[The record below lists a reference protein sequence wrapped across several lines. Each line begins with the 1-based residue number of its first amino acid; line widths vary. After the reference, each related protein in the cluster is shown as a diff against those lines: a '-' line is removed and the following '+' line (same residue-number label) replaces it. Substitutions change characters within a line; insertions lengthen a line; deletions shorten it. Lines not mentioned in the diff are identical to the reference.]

1 MFYSLQD
8 SYRLGLVAICL
19 FAFFKHVQG
28 ISMEYCSTLN
38 TGSGSAN
45 SSIYQSDGLC
55 HDFCLDEYAFAVV
68 QGSECWCS
76 NYVPGTTSS
85 TSNCNTPC
93 PGYPDDT
100 CGGDGLYGYMS
111 LTLSPSGTRG
121 AATISSTS
129 TSTSSDKV
137 TTSTS
142 SPEPEPVTTSSS
154 TAEATSST
162 IVQPKTTSSTSS
174 TEASTTSTI
183 PPTTVAAQRSSSST
197 SGSTSSTW
205 TPTPVISLET
215 ITGQVRTV
223 TVTPTAPPNSSS
235 DSSASKGDGGLTTG
249 AAVGLTIGLVALIAI
264 IAGVTYFCI
273 RKRRQEKAEKY
284 AAVNSRRE
292 SLAGVGVGGPI
303 PSRTMSENSRYVL
316 GTDGKRVIE
325 TWEPELNTP
334 GSRRSQLMPVD
345 PRLDPFAAVYQRGD
359 NRSRESINT
368 IRDDHD
374 YSRRVHQQ
382 GPILRA
388 VNPDPD

>member
-1 MFYSLQD
+1 MFYSRQD
-8 SYRLGLVAICL
+8 SYRLGVVAICL
-19 FAFFKHVQG
+19 FAFLKHVQG
-28 ISMEYCSTLN
+28 VSMEYCSTLN

-55 HDFCLDEYAFAVV
+55 YDFCLDEYAFAVV

-85 TSNCNTPC
+85 TSDCDTPC

-100 CGGDGLYGYMS
+100 CGGDSLYGYMS
-111 LTLSPSGTRG
+111 LTLSPSGTKG
-121 AATISSTS
+121 AATTSSTS
-129 TSTSSDKV
+129 TSSEKV

-142 SPEPEPVTTSSS
+142 SPEPVTTSSS

-162 IVQPKTTSSTSS
+162 VSPKTTSSTSA

-183 PPTTVAAQRSSSST
+183 PPTTVAAQKSSSST

-235 DSSASKGDGGLTTG
+235 DSSVSEGNGGLTTG

-273 RKRRQEKAEKY
+273 RKRRQEKAERY

-292 SLAGVGVGGPI
+292 SLAGVVGVGGPI
-303 PSRTMSENSRYVL
+303 PSRTMSENSRFVL
-316 GTDGKRVIE
+316 GTDGKRVVE
-325 TWEPELNTP
+325 TWEPELHTP

-345 PRLDPFAAVYQRGD
+345 PRLDPFAPVYQRGD
-359 NRSRESINT
+359 NKSRESINT

>member
-1 MFYSLQD
+1 MFYSRQD
-8 SYRLGLVAICL
+8 SYRLGVVAICF
-19 FAFFKHVQG
+19 FAFLKHVQG

-55 HDFCLDEYAFAVV
+55 YDFCLDEYAFAVV

-85 TSNCNTPC
+85 TSDCDTPC

-100 CGGDGLYGYMS
+100 CGGDSLYGYIS
-111 LTLSPSGTRG
+111 LTLSPSGTKG
-121 AATISSTS
+121 AATTSSTS
-129 TSTSSDKV
+129 TSSEKV

-142 SPEPEPVTTSSS
+142 SPEPVTTSSS

-162 IVQPKTTSSTSS
+162 VPPKTTSSTSS

-183 PPTTVAAQRSSSST
+183 PPTTVAAQKSSSST

-223 TVTPTAPPNSSS
+223 TVTPTAPPNSSNN
-235 DSSASKGDGGLTTG
+235 SSVSKGNGGLTTG

-273 RKRRQEKAEKY
+273 RKRRQEKAEQY

-292 SLAGVGVGGPI
+292 SLAGVGGPI
-303 PSRTMSENSRYVL
+303 PSRTMSENSRFVL
-316 GTDGKRVIE
+316 GTDGKRVVE
-325 TWEPELNTP
+325 TWEPELHTP
-334 GSRRSQLMPVD
+334 GSRRSQLVPVD

-359 NRSRESINT
+359 NKSRESINT

>member
-8 SYRLGLVAICL
+8 SYRLGVVAICL
-19 FAFFKHVQG
+19 VAFLKHVQG

-55 HDFCLDEYAFAVV
+55 YDFCLDEYAFAVV

-85 TSNCNTPC
+85 TSNCDTPC

-100 CGGDGLYGYMS
+100 CGGESLYGYMS
-111 LTLSPSGTRG
+111 LTLSPSGTKG
-121 AATISSTS
+121 AATTSSTP
-129 TSTSSDKV
+129 TSTSSEKV

-142 SPEPEPVTTSSS
+142 SPEPVTTSSS
-154 TAEATSST
+154 TAEATSSST

-174 TEASTTSTI
+174 TEASSTSTI
-183 PPTTVAAQRSSSST
+183 PPTTVAAQKSSSST

-235 DSSASKGDGGLTTG
+235 DSSDSTGDGGLTTG

-264 IAGVTYFCI
+264 IAGIAYFCV
-273 RKRRQEKAEKY
+273 RKRRQEKAERY

-292 SLAGVGVGGPI
+292 SLAGVAGVGGPI
-303 PSRTMSENSRYVL
+303 PSRTMSENSRFVL
-316 GTDGKRVIE
+316 GTDGKRVVE
-325 TWEPELNTP
+325 TWEPELHTP

-345 PRLDPFAAVYQRGD
+345 PRLDPFAAPYQRGE

-374 YSRRVHQQ
+374 YSRRVHQ
-382 GPILRA
+382 GPVLRA

>member
-8 SYRLGLVAICL
+8 SYRLGVVAIGL
-19 FAFFKHVQG
+19 FALVKHVQG
-28 ISMEYCSTLN
+28 ISMEYCSSLN

-85 TSNCNTPC
+85 TSDCNTPC

-100 CGGDGLYGYMS
+100 CGGDSLYGYMS
-111 LTLSPSGTRG
+111 LTLSPSGTKG
-121 AATISSTS
+121 AATTLS
-129 TSTSSDKV
+129 TSTSSEKV

-142 SPEPEPVTTSSS
+142 SPEPVTTSSS

-174 TEASTTSTI
+174 TEASSTSTI
-183 PPTTVAAQRSSSST
+183 PPTTVAAQKSSSST

-215 ITGQVRTV
+215 VTGQVRTV
-223 TVTPTAPPNSSS
+223 TVTPTAPPNSNSN
-235 DSSASKGDGGLTTG
+235 SSASKGDGGLTTG

-264 IAGVTYFCI
+264 IAGVAYFCV
-273 RKRRQEKAEKY
+273 RKRRQEKAEQY

-292 SLAGVGVGGPI
+292 SLAGVAGVGGPI
-303 PSRTMSENSRYVL
+303 PSRTMSENSRFVL
-316 GTDGKRVIE
+316 GTDGKRVVE
-325 TWEPELNTP
+325 TWEPELHTP

-345 PRLDPFAAVYQRGD
+345 PRLDPFAAPYQRGD
-359 NRSRESINT
+359 NKSRESINT

-374 YSRRVHQQ
+374 YSRRVHQT

>member
-8 SYRLGLVAICL
+8 SSRLGVVAICL
-19 FAFFKHVQG
+19 VAFLKHVQG

-68 QGSECWCS
+68 QGSQCWCS

-85 TSNCNTPC
+85 TSDCDTPC

-111 LTLSPSGTRG
+111 LTLAPSGTKG
-121 AATISSTS
+121 AATTSSTPTS
-129 TSTSSDKV
+129 TSFEKV

-142 SPEPEPVTTSSS
+142 SPEPVTTSSS
-154 TAEATSST
+154 TAEATSSST

-174 TEASTTSTI
+174 TEASSTSTI
-183 PPTTVAAQRSSSST
+183 PPTTVAAQKSSSST

-235 DSSASKGDGGLTTG
+235 DSSGSKGDGGLTTG

-264 IAGVTYFCI
+264 IAGIAYFCI
-273 RKRRQEKAEKY
+273 RKRRQEKAERY

-292 SLAGVGVGGPI
+292 SLAGVAGVGGPI
-303 PSRTMSENSRYVL
+303 PSRTMSENSRFVL
-316 GTDGKRVIE
+316 GTDGKRVVE
-325 TWEPELNTP
+325 TWEPELHTP

-345 PRLDPFAAVYQRGD
+345 PRLDPFAAPYQRGE
-359 NRSRESINT
+359 NRSRESINM
-368 IRDDHD
+368 ILDDHD
-374 YSRRVHQQ
+374 YSRRVHQ
-382 GPILRA
+382 GPVLRA